1 MANNSEYEV
10 WEVVE
15 ELIGKQFRSKEP
27 IVLYKGSYDG
37 ANGFWLGY
45 LEAKDLDG
53 RTVRFSARDGYASYS
68 WEGARFRV
76 RLRPVR

>member
-1 MANNSEYEV
+1 MPNNSGDKV

-15 ELIGKQFRSKEP
+15 EVIGSQFSSKEP
-27 IVLYKGSYDG
+27 LVLFKGSYDA

-45 LEAKDLDG
+45 LEAKDFDG
-53 RTVRFSARDGYASYS
+53 RNVRFSARDGYASYS
-68 WEGARFRV
+68 WKGAKYRV

>member
-1 MANNSEYEV
+1 MPNNSGDKV

-15 ELIGKQFRSKEP
+15 EVIGKQFAGKEP
-27 IVLYKGSYDG
+27 LVLFKGSYDA

-53 RTVRFSARDGYASYS
+53 RTVRFSDRDGYASYG
-68 WEGARFRV
+68 WQGARYRV
-76 RLRPVR
+76 KLRPVR